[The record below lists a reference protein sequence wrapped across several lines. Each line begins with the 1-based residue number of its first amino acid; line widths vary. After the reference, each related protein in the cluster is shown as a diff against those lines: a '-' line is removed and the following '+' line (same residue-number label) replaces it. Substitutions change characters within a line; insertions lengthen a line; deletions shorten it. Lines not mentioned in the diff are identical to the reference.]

1 MADRK
6 YSADTELAVEPAV
19 GDAFVIRDVS
29 DVTDGAGGT
38 MKQFL
43 WSTLKAIFAVAAKGV
58 TGGDAHDHAG
68 GDGAAIVEA
77 AITLADNATL
87 DASTTKHG
95 LAPKLVAPAA
105 TLMNFLGLTNAETAL
120 TNKPLFDA
128 THPENLGTAAEG
140 SQLIASRR
148 DHVHQITPDVVGDA
162 GAGGTK
168 GLVPAPGAGDT
179 AAGKYLK
186 ADATWSVPAGAGVKL
201 DDATAPDDNTDL
213 NASTTAH
220 GLLLK
225 ATAPAATLMN
235 VVGLVNAE
243 TAYTNKPLFDATHPE
258 DIGAAAEGTQLI
270 AARRDHVHALPDA
283 LVTYA
288 KMQHVSATDKVL
300 GRSTAGAGDVEEI
313 ACTAAGRAILDDAN
327 AAAQLATLGAMPDAV
342 ETVTYAK
349 MQHVS
354 ATDKL
359 LGRSTAGAGDVEEI
373 ACTAA
378 GRAILDDANA
388 AAQLATL
395 GAAPTASPTFTGT
408 MTVPKTLE
416 IQDTSA
422 DHQYV
427 LAVSELTADRIVTL
441 PLLTDTDFFV
451 FAAFIQTL
459 TNKRITSRVGTVAS
473 HATPTPT
480 ADDSDLYTVTA
491 QAEAAAFAAPSGT
504 PTNGQKLIIRIKDNA
519 TARALSW
526 NAIYRALGVAL
537 PTTTTIS
544 KTLYVGF
551 IYNSTDSKW
560 DCVAKTEEA

>member
-58 TGGDAHDHAG
+58 TGGDAHDHVG

-95 LAPKLVAPAA
+95 LTPKLVAPAA
-105 TLMNFLGLTNAETAL
+105 TLMNFLGLTNAETVL

-140 SQLIASRR
+140 TQLIAARR

-258 DIGAAAEGTQLI
+258 DIGASAEGTQLI

-288 KMQHVSATDKVL
+288 KMQHVSATDKV
-300 GRSTAGAGDVEEI
+300 
-313 ACTAAGRAILDDAN
+313 
-327 AAAQLATLGAMPDAV
+327 
-342 ETVTYAK
+342 
-349 MQHVS
+349 
-354 ATDKL
+354 

-427 LAVSELTADRIVTL
+427 LAVSELTADRIITL
-441 PLLTDTDFFV
+441 PLLLSGDTFV

-459 TNKRITSRVGTVAS
+459 TNKRITQRVGTVAS
-473 HATPTPT
+473 HVTPTPT
-480 ADDSDLYTVTA
+480 ADDSDMYTVTA

-504 PTNGQKLIIRIKDNA
+504 PTDGQKLIIRIKDNA

>member
-1 MADRK
+1 
-6 YSADTELAVEPAV
+6 
-19 GDAFVIRDVS
+19 
-29 DVTDGAGGT
+29 
-38 MKQFL
+38 
-43 WSTLKAIFAVAAKGV
+43 
-58 TGGDAHDHAG
+58 
-68 GDGAAIVEA
+68 
-77 AITLADNATL
+77 
-87 DASTTKHG
+87 
-95 LAPKLVAPAA
+95 
-105 TLMNFLGLTNAETAL
+105 
-120 TNKPLFDA
+120 
-128 THPENLGTAAEG
+128 
-140 SQLIASRR
+140 
-148 DHVHQITPDVVGDA
+148 
-162 GAGGTK
+162 
-168 GLVPAPGAGDT
+168 
-179 AAGKYLK
+179 
-186 ADATWSVPAGAGVKL
+186 
-201 DDATAPDDNTDL
+201 
-213 NASTTAH
+213 
-220 GLLLK
+220 
-225 ATAPAATLMN
+225 
-235 VVGLVNAE
+235 
-243 TAYTNKPLFDATHPE
+243 
-258 DIGAAAEGTQLI
+258 
-270 AARRDHVHALPDA
+270 
-283 LVTYA
+283 
-288 KMQHVSATDKVL
+288 MQHVSATDKVL

-354 ATDKL
+354 ATDKV

-427 LAVSELTADRIVTL
+427 LAVSELTADRIITL
-441 PLLTDTDFFV
+441 PLLLSGDTFV

-459 TNKRITSRVGTVAS
+459 TNKRITQRVGTVAS
-473 HATPTPT
+473 HVTPTPT
-480 ADDSDLYTVTA
+480 ADDSDMYTVTA

-504 PTNGQKLIIRIKDNA
+504 PTDGQKLIIRIKDNA